1 MYTNFCPMRKRK
13 CSCTPLSPLKGV
25 GDSSA
30 YGWLKQLFLRVFSSP
45 FRGAWGCLLA
55 VFLSCCSGHAARGG
69 NELRCRVMEVEDGYG
84 YVVLHGAD
92 TLIYQPFIPAVSGRL
107 PFATKAEALA
117 AGRLVCCKLA
127 DGQLPALSR
136 EEVKSCLTDTS
147 ACHDKVQCL
156 TN

>member
-45 FRGAWGCLLA
+45 FRGAGGCLLA
-55 VFLSCCSGHAARGG
+55 VFLSCCSGHAAGGG
-69 NELRCRVMEVEDGYG
+69 NELKCRVMEEEGGYG

-92 TLIYQPFIPAVSGRL
+92 TLIYQPFVPVVSGRL

-117 AGRLVCCKLA
+117 VGRLVCRKLVE
-127 DGQLPALSR
+127 GQSPRLSR
-136 EEVKSCLTDTS
+136 KEVEACLTDTGIC
-147 ACHDKVQCL
+147 AVRQ
-156 TN
+156 